1 MRGIFVNENG
11 GIPYAAAIV
20 QGIKPIE
27 TRSKDMLHSLVGE
40 RVAVIRT
47 RRGKTP
53 TVVGYV
59 DIVAK
64 AFCPAD
70 EFDLYREQT
79 LIPSNSAYDVNGKGK
94 WMYHLANAERVNSFP
109 LPTDAIRHG
118 RSWCEF

>member
-27 TRSKDMLHSLVGE
+27 TRSRDMLRSLVGE

-53 TVVGYV
+53 TVMGYV

-64 AFCPAD
+64 AFCHAD
-70 EFDLYREQT
+70 EFDRYREQT
-79 LIPSNSAYDVNGKGK
+79 LIPPNSAYDVNGKGK
-94 WMYHLANAERVNSFP
+94 WFYHLANAERVNGFP
-109 LPTDAIRHG
+109 LPSDAVRHG